1 MSIATHLAQPLA
13 PLALPAALGGPA
25 AGAAVDVLVRG
36 AGVVGLAAAL
46 ALSRLGLKVAL
57 LEFPGAA
64 GAAAQPNRPPDVP
77 IAPPAL
83 PASVALVA
91 PTTPAVPDLRAYAL
105 NAASVALLQTL
116 KVWEALPADART
128 PVYDMRIEGDQA
140 GAVLEF
146 SAWAQS
152 VGELACIVDA
162 AALEATLRDAARFA
176 PHLTR
181 VQAPVPAA
189 LTVLAEGRDS
199 ATRDL
204 LGARWFGHPYGHS
217 AIAARLVANVP
228 HAGLARQWFR
238 APDVLALLPFDRPQA
253 GRSYG
258 LVWSMP
264 TPQAQT
270 LLALPDAEFEQALMA
285 ATSSTSFNGPTGPI
299 GTVGTLAVSG
309 PRASWPLASGH
320 AERVFGPGWVLVGDA
335 AHVVHPLAGQ
345 GLNLGL
351 ADVTALAQVLAD
363 RAVREPWRELGD
375 ERLLARH
382 ARQRQ
387 AATRA
392 MGWVTD
398 GLLHLF
404 SHPSPA
410 ARELRNR
417 GLTLLNHLAPL
428 KRALAAQAFGR

>member
-1 MSIATHLAQPLA
+1 MA
-13 PLALPAALGGPA
+13 P
-25 AGAAVDVLVRG
+25 VDVLVRG
-36 AGVVGLAAAL
+36 AGVVGLAGAL
-46 ALSRLGLKVAL
+46 ALSRLGLNVAL
-57 LEFPGAA
+57 LDWQAAPGAA
-64 GAAAQPNRPPDVP
+64 APVSGATSVAAATAARASTAASATTGSPAA
-77 IAPPAL
+77 ITAPA
-83 PASVALVA
+83 
-91 PTTPAVPDLRAYAL
+91 AVPDLRAYAL

-116 KVWEALPADART
+116 KVWDALPADART

-146 SAWAQS
+146 SAWSQT
-152 VGELACIVDA
+152 VGELAFIVDA

-199 ATRDL
+199 ATRQAY
-204 LGARWFGHPYGHS
+204 GAGWPVHAYGHS
-217 AIAARLVANVP
+217 AIAARLVASLP
-228 HAGLARQWFR
+228 HNGLARQWFR
-238 APDVLALLPFDRPQA
+238 SPDVLALLPFDRPEL

-264 TPQAQT
+264 TPQAQA
-270 LLALPDAEFEQALMA
+270 LLALPDAQFEQALMA
-285 ATSSTSFNGPTGPI
+285 ATGGAAGPTGLGGAI
-299 GTVGTLAVSG
+299 GALALSG

-351 ADVTALAQVLAD
+351 ADVACLAQVLAD
-363 RAVREPWRELGD
+363 RAAQEPWRELGD

-392 MGWVTD
+392 MGLVTD
-398 GLLHLF
+398 GLLQLF
-404 SHPSPA
+404 SHPSPL

-417 GLTLLNHLAPL
+417 GLTLLNQLAPL
-428 KRALAAQAFGR
+428 KRALAAQALGR